1 MKALTIN
8 ELKRLCEKE
17 ILFGNGDN
25 YIMVSDDDECNGY
38 HYLWSGFI
46 TVKEYEKPFV
56 YQGEKYDLTYDFCSE
71 NISNKDN
78 TIILS

>member
-1 MKALTIN
+1 
-8 ELKRLCEKE
+8 
-17 ILFGNGDN
+17 
-25 YIMVSDDDECNGY
+25 MVSDDDECNGY